1 MAKNKSNKQNKK
13 KQQLKNKIG
22 KPPGTLIHVGESK
35 IEKAIVTL
43 TEYNEQEYKTKK
55 IESVEELIQLA
66 STNDDKI
73 KWIDVNGI
81 SDVDFLTKFGEIFK
95 IHSMILEDVVNS
107 NQQPK
112 VEYYDKD
119 MFFVLKKITWEENQ
133 DVAYD
138 QISILI
144 TPQLLFTFRDDTKED
159 YTSIQARIE
168 TGVNV
173 FRKSK
178 LDYLFYVLIDF
189 EVDRYFLLIE
199 ELSEK
204 IEAEQEIL
212 FDDPTQ
218 NDIKKIQLLKKD
230 AHKIKHAIRPLRE
243 ALLSLVRQE
252 SVFIEQQNMVYF
264 RDAMDHISQVHEALE
279 TQRESI
285 TTLIDI
291 YLSSVSNKMN
301 EVMKML
307 TLIATIFIPL
317 TFIVGVYGMNFEN
330 MPELHFEY
338 AYFIVWGIMIVLG
351 ISLIVYFKKKKW
363 L

>member
-144 TPQLLFTFRDDTKED
+144 TPQILFTFRDDTKED

-178 LDYLFYVLIDF
+178 LDYLFYVLIDY
-189 EVDRYFLLIE
+189 EVDRYFL
-199 ELSEK
+199 
-204 IEAEQEIL
+204 
-212 FDDPTQ
+212 
-218 NDIKKIQLLKKD
+218 
-230 AHKIKHAIRPLRE
+230 
-243 ALLSLVRQE
+243 
-252 SVFIEQQNMVYF
+252 
-264 RDAMDHISQVHEALE
+264 
-279 TQRESI
+279 
-285 TTLIDI
+285 
-291 YLSSVSNKMN
+291 
-301 EVMKML
+301 
-307 TLIATIFIPL
+307 
-317 TFIVGVYGMNFEN
+317 
-330 MPELHFEY
+330 
-338 AYFIVWGIMIVLG
+338 
-351 ISLIVYFKKKKW
+351 
-363 L
+363 